1 VNRAKRLPSATH
13 LPLPD
18 TNMQPNA
25 RDAYLE
31 TQVLTASPYK
41 LRLML
46 IEGAARYAQ
55 QTRQLWDESRFE
67 DATESLIRAREIVCE
82 LMSSLNPAQS
92 PLARQILPIY
102 SFLFRTM
109 TEAQLHKCR
118 EKLADVLRVLGEE
131 RETWRQLS
139 ERFAGDDDARAPL
152 PPREIPAPTMLA
164 PPPSTTSFSFEA

>member
-1 VNRAKRLPSATH
+1 VSTRTSVSACVVTS
-13 LPLPD
+13 
-18 TNMQPNA
+18 A
-25 RDAYLE
+25 R
-31 TQVLTASPYK
+31 P
-41 LRLML
+41 
-46 IEGAARYAQ
+46 AADW
-55 QTRQLWDESRFE
+55 L
-67 DATESLIRAREIVCE
+67 
-82 LMSSLNPAQS
+82 
-92 PLARQILPIY
+92 
-102 SFLFRTM
+102 